1 MMTTEGGVLAAELAS
16 RSSRF
21 LASAFDGLLALGLS
35 FPVLVHLGG
44 LTWLRAGQPLPFPVA
59 LQVTA
64 ANVAVF
70 LLLNAYSLH
79 AQGQTLG
86 KRLLGIRIV
95 DAKTGR
101 IPSLSRLILRRYG
114 FVWMLNTVPGVRGVA
129 FPLDFIFIVRA
140 DRRAL
145 HDLVGG
151 TLVVRA

>member
-1 MMTTEGGVLAAELAS
+1 MTMTDGGVPGAALAS

-44 LTWLRAGQPLPFPVA
+44 LSWLRAGQPLPFPVA

-64 ANVAVF
+64 ANVAIF
-70 LLLNAYSLH
+70 LLLNTYGLRT
-79 AQGQTLG
+79 QGQTLG
-86 KRLLGIRIV
+86 KRLMGIRIV
-95 DAKTGR
+95 DATSGR
-101 IPSLSRLILRRYG
+101 VPSLSRLILRRYG
-114 FVWMLNTVPGVRGVA
+114 FVWMLNTVPGVRGIA

-145 HDLVGG
+145 HDFVGG
-151 TLVVRA
+151 TRVVKA